1 MIRRTLLTA
10 GALALAS
17 FAAYAAGGGIPR
29 VTKQNETGPLGFP
42 VLKKL
47 AEQLQLTHD
56 QEQAILRVY
65 NEFKKKEH
73 ELQQENSKKD
83 ASGGKPSKTD
93 TASLRADMI
102 KEIKALITPEQ
113 QKKLDEILSEK
124 KKK

>member
-10 GALALAS
+10 GALALAAV
-17 FAAYAAGGGIPR
+17 AAYAAGGIPR
-29 VTKQNETGPLGFP
+29 AGKQNETGPLGFP

-73 ELQQENSKKD
+73 ELQQENSRKD
-83 ASGGKPSKTD
+83 TSGNKPSKTD

-102 KEIKALITPEQ
+102 KEIKALITAEQ